1 MRLFLL
7 ILIACVCVCVCVS
20 VCVFVPAGAACG
32 GAEGNAIRASALD
45 AMATV
50 LRCGGDK
57 ATSGAIDKVSD
68 EKEAIAARSTRPINI
83 QCPIHIPSPKYPNT
97 HVPITQISPPSTL

>member
-1 MRLFLL
+1 MCLFLL
-7 ILIACVCVCVCVS
+7 ILIPCLCLR
-20 VCVFVPAGAACG
+20 VCVFLPAGAACG

-57 ATSGAIDKVSD
+57 ATSGAIDKVR
-68 EKEAIAARSTRPINI
+68 EEEEQEATIA
-83 QCPIHIPSPKYPNT
+83 
-97 HVPITQISPPSTL
+97 V